1 MLTTKPTD
9 RGGMGGGA
17 AHGCPTAAG
26 TTDGRCGCLRG
37 CARCRQGLTKRLFAI
52 CDVPTY
58 KKAAPVISSGGGMVM
73 TLIRAQRWG
82 LGGVAGLVL
91 ALTLAAGPAMAGAGR
106 YVETDLA
113 SDIQGRAQN
122 LDTSLV
128 NPWGLVRGPST
139 PWWSAD
145 NGVGQS

>member
-1 MLTTKPTD
+1 
-9 RGGMGGGA
+9 
-17 AHGCPTAAG
+17 
-26 TTDGRCGCLRG
+26 
-37 CARCRQGLTKRLFAI
+37 
-52 CDVPTY
+52 
-58 KKAAPVISSGGGMVM
+58 MVM

-82 LGGVAGLVL
+82 LSGVAGLVL

-122 LDTSLV
+122 LDASLV

-139 PWWSAD
+139 PGSPAD
-145 NGVGQS
+145 NGVGQSTPLKPHGTRFEAPVNPVNAPMSARTGTRRPTGIAADGSAS